1 MDMLSLRLLAVLT
14 LFSLISAQITWT
26 QFSNSFKLYPGT
38 GPGGCDR
45 NAPNGVGMKDYVL
58 TSLNDAWTAS
68 NTVVD
73 DLPTSVF
80 SFKRDLR
87 GLLFL
92 LFGITW
98 TSAYEPNPEDG
109 SDTNYNYIL
118 SKCGKTH
125 EFHLVLSL
133 MNCRHLH

>member
-1 MDMLSLRLLAVLT
+1 MIHFRLLAALALV
-14 LFSLISAQITWT
+14 SPISAQITWT
-26 QFSNSFKLYPGT
+26 QFSSSFNLYPGT

-45 NAPNGVGMKDYVL
+45 DAPNGVGMRNYVL

-73 DLPTSVF
+73 DLPTSAF
-80 SFKRDLR
+80 SYKKDLR

-98 TSAYEPNPEDG
+98 TSAYEPNTHDG
-109 SDTNYNYIL
+109 SETKYSYIL
-118 SKCGKTH
+118 SRCGKAH
-125 EFHLVLSL
+125 QVRLVPPLL
-133 MNCRHLH
+133 ITCRHIH